1 MSNRAEREPSLFS
14 ISCKQYMAV
23 VLLLLCGTFLS
34 HSGAQVLDGSLT
46 GNITDPNGHLSLAPK
61 LRPLTERFTFQFR
74 AEAFGVTNTPHF
86 SNPNV
91 ACCTSNNLNFGVIT
105 STLGGNSGTNLNG
118 ARTIWFAGK
127 LLF

>member
-1 MSNRAEREPSLFS
+1 
-14 ISCKQYMAV
+14 MAV

-34 HSGAQVLDGSLT
+34 HSGAQVLYGSLT
-46 GNITDPNGHLSLAPK
+46 GNIADPNGASIAGAEVEALNGAVP
-61 LRPLTERFTFQFR
+61 FQFR